1 MLDGPFD
8 TVVVVT
14 GAAGLDPEAVRAVAG
29 ADRIVAADGGLDHAR
44 AAGLVPDVLV
54 GDLDS
59 VSAAG
64 LRWAEANIP
73 IERHPAD
80 KSATDTELALQRA
93 VAMQPTRV
101 VLIAARGDRLD
112 HAIAAVGALGAAELA
127 AVPAVEGWWGDDQL
141 LIGRPGRSVHVARP
155 AGTTFSVLALHGP
168 CRGVTVSGSRWPL
181 TDADLGSMFGLGVSN
196 EVVDPPARIDVAAG
210 VVTVIV
216 PRPLGTAQTRPLGTA
231 QTRPGAQP

>member
-8 TVVVVT
+8 TVLVVT
-14 GAAGLDPEAVRAVAG
+14 GAAALDPAAVDAVAR

-59 VSAAG
+59 VSADG
-64 LRWAEANIP
+64 LRWAQANIP

-80 KSATDTELALQRA
+80 KAATDTELALRRA
-93 VAMQPTRV
+93 VAMQPRRLL
-101 VLIAARGDRLD
+101 LIAGRGDRLD
-112 HAIAAVGALGAAELA
+112 HAIAAIGALGAPDLA
-127 AVPAVEGWWGDDQL
+127 SIPAVEGWWGDDQL
-141 LIGRPGRSVHVARP
+141 LVGHPGRSVLVARP

-168 CRGVTVSGSRWPL
+168 CRGVCVSGSRWPL
-181 TDADLGSMFGLGVSN
+181 TEADLGSVVGLGVSN
-196 EVVDPPARIDVAAG
+196 EVAEPPVRIDVAAG

-216 PRPLGTAQTRPLGTA
+216 QGQPR
-231 QTRPGAQP
+231 GAHP

>member
-14 GAAGLDPEAVRAVAG
+14 GAAALDPEAVVAVAG
-29 ADRIVAADGGLDHAR
+29 ADRVVAADGGLDHAR

-59 VSAAG
+59 VSTEG

-73 IERHPAD
+73 IERHSVD
-80 KSATDTELALQRA
+80 KAATDTELALRSA
-93 VAMQPTRV
+93 AASRPARLVLVAG
-101 VLIAARGDRLD
+101 RGDRLD
-112 HAIAAVGALGAAELA
+112 HAIAALGALGAPELA
-127 AVPAVEGWWGDDQL
+127 AIPVVEGWWGDDQL
-141 LIGRPGRSVHVARP
+141 LIGRPGRPVDVVRP

-168 CRGVTVSGSRWPL
+168 CRGVSLRGARWL
-181 TDADLGSMFGLGVSN
+181 MTDADLGSMVGVGVSN
-196 EVVDPPARIDVAAG
+196 EVVEPPARVEVAAG

-216 PRPLGTAQTRPLGTA
+216 PGIQGDQR
-231 QTRPGAQP
+231 

>member
-8 TVVVVT
+8 TVLVVT
-14 GAAGLDPEAVRAVAG
+14 GAATLDPAAVGAVAG
-29 ADRIVAADGGLDHAR
+29 AARIVAADGGLDHAR

-59 VSAAG
+59 VSADG
-64 LRWAEANIP
+64 LRWAQANIP

-80 KSATDTELALQRA
+80 KAATDTELALRRA
-93 VAMQPTRV
+93 VAMQPRRL
-101 VLIAARGDRLD
+101 VLIAGRGDRLD
-112 HAIAAVGALGAAELA
+112 HAIAAIGALGAPDLA

-141 LIGRPGRSVHVARP
+141 LIGHPGRSMLVASP

-168 CRGVTVSGSRWPL
+168 CCGVCVSGSRWPL
-181 TDADLGSMFGLGVSN
+181 TEADLGSVVGLGVSN
-196 EVVDPPARIDVAAG
+196 EVAEPPVHIEVAAG

-216 PRPLGTAQTRPLGTA
+216 PGQPR
-231 QTRPGAQP
+231 GAQP